1 MAARNCG
8 HCWSGLRNRKIVFAQ
23 LAMED
28 VKAGDVVAIWTAGAY
43 GMSLA
48 SNYNARCRPA
58 EVMVEGKRAK
68 IIRRRE
74 SMKDL
79 LRGDALR
86 NFYASPHFNLLR
98 RIS

>member
-1 MAARNCG
+1 VHAITKVTRAKGGEEPRDTADIVGPVCETG
-8 HCWSGLRNRKIVFAQ
+8 DCFLRNWPR
-23 LAMED
+23 EN
-28 VKAGDVVAIWTAGAY
+28 VKPGDVVAMWTAGAY

-58 EVMVEGKRAK
+58 EVMVEVKRAK

-79 LRGDALR
+79 LRGDVLA
-86 NFYASPHFNLLR
+86 
-98 RIS
+98 